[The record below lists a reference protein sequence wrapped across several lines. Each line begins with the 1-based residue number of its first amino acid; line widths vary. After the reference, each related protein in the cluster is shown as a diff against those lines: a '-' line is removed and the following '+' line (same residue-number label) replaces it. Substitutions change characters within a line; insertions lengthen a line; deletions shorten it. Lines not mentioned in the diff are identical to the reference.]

1 MRIAAMGMSMENI
14 VCTSCGMKYEEYYME
29 IQYLIKD
36 KEWMYL
42 YYLDQSTVIS
52 PELSKHWLR
61 LS

>member
-1 MRIAAMGMSMENI
+1 MKIAAVGMSMKNI
-14 VCTSCGMKYEEYYME
+14 VWPSCGMKYEEYHME

-36 KEWMYL
+36 NGWMYL
-42 YYLDQSTVIS
+42 YYLDQSAVIS